1 MIKEQSLHSEGSFA
15 FFCGFFCIVFKK
27 DYFLM
32 YNSFNIKK
40 IFTPFIFF
48 LAFVLPI
55 FIFYFVIKYYNEPK
69 EIVKEVKYEKNT
81 FSVKLPGESLRVF
94 DKNILNPE
102 QGKDFI
108 LTSWFKF
115 RKLPQDGE
123 RAILITKY
131 DATSAYKQGYGFAIE
146 KNSSTGY
153 RGSVFWQD
161 INNNGRW
168 YTFGEIPLVTNKWFM
183 FTISYTSNKHLALHY
198 TYELDNEVITKL
210 SGAYKV
216 TAMPAS
222 QSSFR
227 IGSLVSQIFDGRI
240 GTVSILKLNNTE
252 NDLENIIN
260 ENFNNPQ
267 TIPDMYKKDEVE
279 FWSIGGSD
287 DISKNALKVIKV
299 GKTKNKSKN
308 KEENID

>member
-1 MIKEQSLHSEGSFA
+1 MSR
-15 FFCGFFCIVFKK
+15 
-27 DYFLM
+27 
-32 YNSFNIKK
+32 SFNLKK
-40 IFTPFIFF
+40 IFSPFLFF
-48 LAFVLPI
+48 LAFALPVL
-55 FIFYFVIKYYNEPK
+55 IFYFVIKIFNSPQDDN
-69 EIVKEVKYEKNT
+69 VKEVKYEKNT
-81 FSVKLPGESLRVF
+81 FSVKLPGQSLRVF
-94 DKNILNPE
+94 DENILNPE

-108 LTSWFKF
+108 ITSWFKF

-123 RAILITKY
+123 KAILITKY

-168 YTFGEIPLVTNKWFM
+168 YTFGEIPLVTGQWFM

-198 TYELDNEVITKL
+198 TYEIDNEVITKL

-227 IGSLVSQIFDGRI
+227 VGSLVSQIFDGRI

-252 NDLENIIN
+252 NDLENIIK

-267 TIPDMYKKDEVE
+267 TIPSIYKNDEVV
-279 FWSIGGSD
+279 FWSIGGEND
-287 DISKNALKVIKV
+287 LSKNGLKVIKV
-299 GKTKNKSKN
+299 GKNQKKTKKSMDEQ
-308 KEENID
+308 EEIE